1 MHKDWAPGVVA
12 VEKQKKI
19 VWIVSDGTGRTA
31 LQVIKAAFYQFT
43 GLDVDY
49 RIVDNVTTK
58 EQIFDLMESV
68 KQKSGM
74 LVYTIVSKS
83 NRRLLNRLAVEN
95 HILAVDLFGPLISI
109 LQKFLEQV
117 PVEVPGLSYKMN
129 RDYFRMVEAVD
140 FTIKHDDGMNV
151 ESANRADIVIVGP
164 SRVGKTPLAVYLGY
178 MGWKVAN
185 IPVIQGHSLP
195 GLLDHV
201 PFKVFCLVIEPGLLQ
216 KRRIDRIQ
224 KLGDPEIAGYT
235 DAKSISDEIEF
246 CRVLAD
252 DGKKWPLID
261 MSYRTVEDVAKDII
275 QLVSI

>member
-1 MHKDWAPGVVA
+1 M
-12 VEKQKKI
+12 EKQKKI

-31 LQVIKAAFYQFT
+31 AQVIQAASYQFT
-43 GLDVDY
+43 DLDIDY
-49 RIVDNVTTK
+49 RVVDNVTRK
-58 EQIFDLMESV
+58 EQIFDLIEMV

-74 LVYTIVSKS
+74 IVYTIVSKS

-95 HILAVDLFGPLISI
+95 HILTVDLFGPLIST

-140 FTIKHDDGMNV
+140 FTIKHDDGRNV
-151 ESANRADIVIVGP
+151 ESMNRADIVLVGP

-185 IPVIQGHSLP
+185 IPVIRGHSLP
-195 GLLDHV
+195 ELLDQV
-201 PFKVFCLVIEPGLLQ
+201 PFKVFCLIIEPGLLQ

-224 KLGDPEIAGYT
+224 KLGDPKISGYT
-235 DAKSISDEIEF
+235 DIKSIGEEIEF
-246 CRVLAD
+246 CRLLAEN
-252 DGKKWPLID
+252 GKKWPLID

>member
-1 MHKDWAPGVVA
+1 M
-12 VEKQKKI
+12 EKQKKT

-31 LQVIKAAFYQFT
+31 VQVIKAASYQFT
-43 GLDVDY
+43 DLDADY
-49 RIVDNVTTK
+49 RVVDNVTTK
-58 EQIFDLMESV
+58 EQIFDLMEAV
-68 KQKSGM
+68 KKKSGM

-83 NRRLLNRLAVEN
+83 NRRLLHRLAVEN
-95 HILAVDLFGPLISI
+95 HILTVDLFGPIIST

-117 PVEVPGLSYKMN
+117 PVEVPGLSFKMN

-140 FTIKHDDGMNV
+140 FTIRHDDGRNI
-151 ESANRADIVIVGP
+151 ESVNRADIILLGP

-185 IPVIQGHSLP
+185 IPVIQGHGLP
-195 GLLDHV
+195 DLLERV

-224 KLGDPEIAGYT
+224 KLGGPEIAEYT
-235 DAKSISDEIEF
+235 DMKSISKEIEF
-246 CRVLAD
+246 CKVLTD
-252 DGKKWPLID
+252 NGKKWPLID